1 MDGVDRTLSAEDL
14 VICDVDKPLCLAGV
28 LGGNNSGVSQDTTHI
43 FLESA
48 YFNPVAIRKTAKR
61 YGISTDASFRFERGV
76 NADDCKYALL
86 RAAIMIKKL
95 AGGEISSDVI
105 DFYPR
110 KIEDFQVFLTYE
122 KVDALVG
129 QVIPRDVI
137 KSILHSLGIQINS
150 ITEIGMGLT
159 VPSYRVDVQRDVD
172 VIEEI
177 LRVYGY
183 NNVEAPSKVSAS
195 MAHANRYEDFNVQNI
210 IADQLVAQGFFEIMN
225 NSLTTAQY
233 ETLSEDIQPA
243 QRVTLLNPLSQDLA
257 VMRQSMLFSGLET
270 IAYNNNR
277 KRTDLALFEFGKT
290 YHKVGENY
298 TEPKHLALFLS
309 GNTYPETWN
318 TSTEKTNF
326 YQLKGYLLAIFSRL
340 GIVDYQEEP
349 ATEGIFQEGITLKI
363 GQQTLASLG
372 IVRTSI
378 LNHFG
383 IKQAVYYADVRWE
396 VALEHLAKKV
406 VYKEIPKYPEV
417 RRDLALLLDE
427 DVSFRAIYNIAHK
440 TEKELLKKVFL
451 FDVYQGD
458 KLPKGKKSYAVG
470 FLLQDSNKTLT
481 DKQIDKTMES
491 LLAAFQQEVG
501 AQLRS

>member
-1 MDGVDRTLSAEDL
+1 M
-14 VICDVDKPLCLAGV
+14 
-28 LGGNNSGVSQDTTHI
+28 
-43 FLESA
+43 
-48 YFNPVAIRKTAKR
+48 AIRKTAKR

-76 NADDCKYALL
+76 NSDDCKYALL

-137 KSILHSLGIQINS
+137 KSILHSLDIQINS

-210 IADQLVAQGFFEIMN
+210 IADQLVGQGFFEIMN

-233 ETLSEDIQPA
+233 ETLSEDIQA
-243 QRVTLLNPLSQDLA
+243 TQRVTLLNPLSQDLA

-290 YHKVGENY
+290 YHKIGESY

-318 TSTEKTNF
+318 TPTEKTNF

-349 ATEGIFQEGITLKI
+349 TSEGIFQEGITLKM

-372 IVRTSI
+372 IVRTNI

-396 VALEHLAKKV
+396 VALEYLAKKV
-406 VYKEIPKYPEV
+406 VYREIPKYPEV

-440 TEKELLKKVFL
+440 TEKELLKKVLL